1 MNEQLDLFGFAPS
14 QYIIKKPIR
23 LIELFVGIG
32 AQSKALEV
40 LKANF
45 ESYKIAEWSKESIKA
60 YTYIHHYEEIKNC
73 NDKEINSLSGI
84 SRNYN
89 EPMTK
94 EQINNL
100 KEDEKILLTNCKKI
114 THNLID
120 ISKVKGE
127 DLNIVDTDKY
137 EYIMTFSFPCGLKG
151 EKIKT
156 EAGYKNIE
164 DVEVGDYV
172 LTHTNTYKKVVK
184 TMTRQTQ
191 GYYKIKYLGGES
203 LLTSEHPLYVYRDSK
218 FQWVKVKDLK
228 LTDRVSFN
236 VNNKEIDVN
245 LSNEYLWLLGRY
257 VADGW
262 VNKYLYN
269 SVEFAIGNKKED
281 DFLKNIPQD
290 LRERFKR
297 CQKSCLDY
305 RIANK
310 ELKQYCLQ
318 FGQGAKNKKIPEWVF
333 NLPKSKLQSFFDGYI
348 SGDGHVR
355 MKGNSKEIM
364 FSTVSFELFLG
375 LQLIVAKL
383 YSRIC
388 SMYVRK
394 DNRKQTFN
402 DSYNCQVIPSSSS
415 TCQEVIEDKIVT
427 RISKIEY
434 IDEVVDVFNFEVETD
449 NSYTINN
456 IIVHNC
462 QDLSLSG
469 KLGGMEEGSGTR
481 SSLLWEV
488 ERILKECKEKGNLPN
503 TLLMENVPQ
512 VIGTKNKSSFHKFT
526 KRLEDLG
533 YKNFVKVLNAKD
545 FYIPQNRQRCFM
557 VSILTK
563 EDVFSFPNKMKLDYY
578 LLDFLDKEV
587 DEKYYLSDKMI
598 NFFNENSIKQKEKG
612 NGFQFKPTF
621 GDGSRMDDNFITCKN
636 KRLTETLKKLDNV
649 NEVPL
654 FLDTYNQKTHSKIV
668 GTITTRVSSSNN
680 SFLLV
685 PENTKKGYA
694 EAKVGDGVYI
704 NRPHQKRGVVQK
716 GMIQTIKTSCDDIGV
731 VVDEP
736 NCLPKHLRIR
746 KLTPCECY
754 KLMGFTQVDYERCAK
769 IQSNATIYH
778 QAGDS
783 IVVTV
788 LIAIF
793 GKLLGID
800 YEKVIKEYVK
810 GEILNESKYNI

>member
-1 MNEQLDLFGFAPS
+1 MYEQLDLFGFAPS

-23 LIELFVGIG
+23 LIELFAGIG

-60 YTYIHHYEEIKNC
+60 YTYIHHYEEIKNY
-73 NDKEINSLSGI
+73 NDKEITNLEGI

-100 KEDEKILLTNCKKI
+100 KDDEKILLTNCKKI

-120 ISKVKGE
+120 ISKAKGE

-137 EYIMTFSFPCGLKG
+137 EYILTYSFP
-151 EKIKT
+151 
-156 EAGYKNIE
+156 
-164 DVEVGDYV
+164 
-172 LTHTNTYKKVVK
+172 
-184 TMTRQTQ
+184 
-191 GYYKIKYLGGES
+191 
-203 LLTSEHPLYVYRDSK
+203 
-218 FQWVKVKDLK
+218 
-228 LTDRVSFN
+228 
-236 VNNKEIDVN
+236 
-245 LSNEYLWLLGRY
+245 
-257 VADGW
+257 
-262 VNKYLYN
+262 
-269 SVEFAIGNKKED
+269 
-281 DFLKNIPQD
+281 
-290 LRERFKR
+290 
-297 CQKSCLDY
+297 
-305 RIANK
+305 
-310 ELKQYCLQ
+310 
-318 FGQGAKNKKIPEWVF
+318 
-333 NLPKSKLQSFFDGYI
+333 
-348 SGDGHVR
+348 
-355 MKGNSKEIM
+355 
-364 FSTVSFELFLG
+364 
-375 LQLIVAKL
+375 
-383 YSRIC
+383 
-388 SMYVRK
+388 
-394 DNRKQTFN
+394 
-402 DSYNCQVIPSSSS
+402 
-415 TCQEVIEDKIVT
+415 
-427 RISKIEY
+427 
-434 IDEVVDVFNFEVETD
+434 
-449 NSYTINN
+449 
-456 IIVHNC
+456 C
-462 QDLSLSG
+462 QDLSLAG
-469 KLGGMEEGSGTR
+469 KLGGMEEDSGTR
-481 SSLLWEV
+481 SSLLWQV
-488 ERILKECKEKGNLPN
+488 YRILTECENKPQILC
-503 TLLMENVPQ
+503 MENVQQ
-512 VIGTKNKSSFHKFT
+512 VIGTKNKSSFHKFM
-526 KRLEDLG
+526 KKLEDLG
-533 YKNFVKVLNAKD
+533 YKNFVKVLNSKD

-587 DEKYYLSDKMI
+587 DEKYYLSDDKII
-598 NFFNENSIKQKEKG
+598 NFFNENSIKQNKKG
-612 NGFQFKPTF
+612 NGFQFKPTV
-621 GDGSRMDDNFITCKN
+621 GGGIAKTITTKNGSRMDDNFIICKN
-636 KRLTETLKKLDNV
+636 KRLNETLEKIDNV

-668 GTITTRVSSSNN
+668 GTIITRVSSSNN
-680 SFLLV
+680 YFLLM

-716 GMIQTIKTSCDDIGV
+716 GMNQTIKTSCDDIGV
-731 VVDEP
+731 VVIGGIGEKKSNNGTQWFLQDRVYDNKISP
-736 NCLPKHLRIR
+736 AICTSFNPYFLTKHLRIR

-754 KLMGFTQVDYERCAK
+754 KLMGFTQRDYEKCAK

>member
-1 MNEQLDLFGFAPS
+1 MYEQLDLFGFAPS

-23 LIELFVGIG
+23 LIELFAGIG

-60 YTYIHHYEEIKNC
+60 YTYIHHYEEIKNY
-73 NDKEINSLSGI
+73 NNKEITNLDGI
-84 SRNYN
+84 SKNYN

-94 EQINNL
+94 EQTNNL

-281 DFLKNIPQD
+281 EFLKNIPQD
-290 LRERFKR
+290 LRERFKKF
-297 CQKSCLDY
+297 QKECLEY
-305 RIANK
+305 RIADK

-318 FGQGAKNKKIPEWVF
+318 FGQGAKNKRIPEWVF

-383 YSRIC
+383 YSKIC

-394 DNRKQTFN
+394 DNRKETFN
-402 DSYNCQVIPSSSS
+402 DTYNCQVIPSSSS

-488 ERILKECKEKGNLPN
+488 ERLLKECENKPQI
-503 TLLMENVPQ
+503 LLMENVPQ
-512 VIGTKNKSSFHKFT
+512 VIGTKNKSSFHKFM
-526 KRLEDLG
+526 KRLENLG
-533 YKNFVKVLNAKD
+533 YKNFVKVLNSKD

-563 EDVFSFPNKMKLDYY
+563 EDVFSFPNKMKLDYH

-587 DEKYYLSDKMI
+587 DEKYYLSKKMI
-598 NFFNENSIKQKEKG
+598 DYISESGTKNFSNN
-612 NGFQFKPTF
+612 
-621 GDGSRMDDNFITCKN
+621 DCKINLNIARPLTTDPN
-636 KRLTETLKKLDNV
+636 KRAGTSNYIC
-649 NEVPL
+649 NE
-654 FLDTYNQKTHSKIV
+654 
-668 GTITTRVSSSNN
+668 
-680 SFLLV
+680 
-685 PENTKKGYA
+685 
-694 EAKVGDGVYI
+694 
-704 NRPHQKRGVVQK
+704 
-716 GMIQTIKTSCDDIGV
+716 
-731 VVDEP
+731 
-736 NCLPKHLRIR
+736 LP
-746 KLTPCECY
+746 
-754 KLMGFTQVDYERCAK
+754 
-769 IQSNATIYH
+769 
-778 QAGDS
+778 
-783 IVVTV
+783 
-788 LIAIF
+788 
-793 GKLLGID
+793 
-800 YEKVIKEYVK
+800 
-810 GEILNESKYNI
+810 